1 MYRFLIVD
9 DEYYIRQHIR
19 CCIPW
24 ENYDFQYAG
33 EASSVSQ
40 AMEFLEHNGVEL
52 ILLDISMPGQSGMDL
67 LKLLDAKKRP
77 HVIIL
82 TGFAT
87 FEYAREALKY
97 GVSDYLLKPIK
108 PETLTDAVIS
118 LKETLDR
125 ENNRTKALL
134 QLEWTSA
141 VIEQEI
147 QRNFFRSLYTGHVPA
162 RGEELLETYGIRPSS
177 RYIVLILDTISKDK
191 QNKHNGQKQAD
202 RLAMNNCAEQILSP
216 FGFYLITP
224 DGYGRSVIIL
234 EGLPSSIS
242 GQELTDLVQKLVKER
257 FHLSLL
263 SGYSI
268 SASGKAGD
276 ILAAYQ
282 NSLQFFWLR
291 TIYGETID
299 VSQVFM
305 PSLPVLDSLTALNN
319 RLRLDLS
326 GKQDTAVLR
335 VLDKIFLLMKKH
347 LFPIHAL
354 ESEIVSLMG
363 IAIHHAAERHL
374 YILSSENDWNSL
386 SCTDLIQSGLRLEE
400 IKETF
405 ARLFSA
411 FMRDQEQGDHHF
423 IEEVVLQS
431 QKIID
436 RDFAKACLSLNTIA
450 SELLISPSYLS
461 RSFTKIQGISLT
473 SYITKCRMEHA
484 RDLLQHTEMTIAQI
498 SEQSGYSDL
507 FYFSKRFK
515 SFWGVSP
522 SRYRLTGASDMEVN
536 KED

>member
-24 ENYDFQYAG
+24 EDYDFQYAG
-33 EASSVSQ
+33 EASNVPQ
-40 AMEFLEHNGVEL
+40 AMEFLEHNAVEL

-67 LKLLDAKKRP
+67 LKLLDEKKRP

-108 PETLTDAVIS
+108 PETLTAAITS
-118 LKETLDR
+118 LKAELDR
-125 ENNRTKALL
+125 EGNRTKALL
-134 QLEWTSA
+134 QLEWTST
-141 VIEQEI
+141 VIEQETR
-147 QRNFFRSLYTGHVPA
+147 RNFFRSLYTGHIPDRA
-162 RGEELLETYGIRPSS
+162 EELLEAYGIRPSS
-177 RYIVLILDTISKDK
+177 RYLILILDTTSRNSRDR
-191 QNKHNGQKQAD
+191 HNGQKQAD
-202 RLAMNNCAEQILSP
+202 RL
-216 FGFYLITP
+216 
-224 DGYGRSVIIL
+224 
-234 EGLPSSIS
+234 
-242 GQELTDLVQKLVKER
+242 R

-299 VSQVFM
+299 ISQVSM
-305 PSLPVLDSLTALNN
+305 PSLPVLDSLSALNN

-326 GKQDTAVLR
+326 GKQETAVLH
-335 VLDKIFLLMKKH
+335 VLDRIFLLLKKH
-347 LFPIHAL
+347 LFPIQAL

-363 IAIHHAAERHL
+363 TAIHHAAEKHL
-374 YILSSENDWNSL
+374 DILCSEKDWNSL
-386 SCTDLIQSGLRLEE
+386 SCTELIQSGLRLEE

-405 ARLFSA
+405 TRLFSA
-411 FMRDQEQGDHHF
+411 LLSAQESGDRHF

-450 SELLISPSYLS
+450 SELLVSPSYLS

-473 SYITKCRMEHA
+473 AYITRCRMEHA
-484 RDLLQHTEMTIAQI
+484 RDLLKNTDMSIAQI

-515 SFWGVSP
+515 SFWGVPP
-522 SRYRLTGASDMEVN
+522 SRYRLSGPSDGTGQGE
-536 KED
+536 E